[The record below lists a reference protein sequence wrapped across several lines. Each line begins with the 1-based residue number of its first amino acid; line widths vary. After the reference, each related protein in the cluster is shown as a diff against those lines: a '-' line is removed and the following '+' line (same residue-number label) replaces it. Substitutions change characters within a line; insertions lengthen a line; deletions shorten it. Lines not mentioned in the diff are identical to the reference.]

1 MAERMGFQGKLREV
15 LGFAREREDHLLAE
29 DVEKF
34 FEEEGLSPEQMEL
47 VFQYLTEQGIE
58 VKGYAPS
65 KGTAREAGEEEADLS
80 PEEERYLETYRQ
92 EIEALEEAG
101 DKTLA
106 RRLTEVVEEAVKLQ
120 RGEVFLGD
128 LIQEGNMRL
137 VMLLEE
143 DPEKEEEAR
152 RVTVRS
158 AMEEFIASSGE
169 VRRRDRQMVRKVT
182 DLNNT
187 VKAMEE
193 EEGRKVTLDEGGRE
207 AWDHPAGSRTDLE
220 ADIGRRS
227 IGKTNSC
234 PCVFGMN
241 EL

>member
-65 KGTAREAGEEEADLS
+65 KGTVREADQEEGLS

-193 EEGRKVTLDEGGRE
+193 EEGRKVTLDEAAGRLGITRQE
-207 AWDHPAGSRTDLE
+207 AEQIWKLTSEEE
-220 ADIGRRS
+220 A
-227 IGKTNSC
+227 
-234 PCVFGMN
+234 
-241 EL
+241 

>member
-1 MAERMGFQGKLREV
+1 MAEWMGFQGKLREV
-15 LGFAREREDHLLAE
+15 LSFAREREDHLLAE

-34 FEEEGLSPEQMEL
+34 FEEEALSPEQMEL
-47 VFQYLTEQGIE
+47 FFQYLTEQGIE

-65 KGTAREAGEEEADLS
+65 KGTVREADQEEGLS

-106 RRLTEVVEEAVKLQ
+106 RRLTEVVEEAVKLP

-143 DPEKEEEAR
+143 DPEKEEEAW
-152 RVTVRS
+152 RVKVRG

-169 VRRRDRQMVRKVT
+169 MRRRDRQMVRKVT
-182 DLNNT
+182 DLKNT

-193 EEGRKVTLDEGGRE
+193 EEGRKVTLDEAAQRLGISRQE
-207 AWDHPAGSRTDLE
+207 AEQIWKLTSEEE
-220 ADIGRRS
+220 A
-227 IGKTNSC
+227 
-234 PCVFGMN
+234 
-241 EL
+241 

>member
-143 DPEKEEEAR
+143 DLEKEEEAR

-193 EEGRKVTLDEGGRE
+193 EEGRKVTLDEAAGRLGITRQE
-207 AWDHPAGSRTDLE
+207 AEQIWKLTSEEE
-220 ADIGRRS
+220 A
-227 IGKTNSC
+227 
-234 PCVFGMN
+234 
-241 EL
+241 

>member
-193 EEGRKVTLDEGGRE
+193 EEGRKVTLDEAAGRLGITRQE
-207 AWDHPAGSRTDLE
+207 AEQIWKLTSEE
-220 ADIGRRS
+220 A
-227 IGKTNSC
+227 
-234 PCVFGMN
+234 
-241 EL
+241 

>member
-158 AMEEFIASSGE
+158 AMEAFIASSGE

-193 EEGRKVTLDEGGRE
+193 EEGRKVTLDEAAGRLGITRQE
-207 AWDHPAGSRTDLE
+207 AEQIWKLTSEEE
-220 ADIGRRS
+220 A
-227 IGKTNSC
+227 
-234 PCVFGMN
+234 
-241 EL
+241 

>member
-47 VFQYLTEQGIE
+47 VFQYLTEQGIK

-193 EEGRKVTLDEGGRE
+193 EEGRKVTLDEAAGRLGITRQE
-207 AWDHPAGSRTDLE
+207 AEQIWKLTSEEE
-220 ADIGRRS
+220 A
-227 IGKTNSC
+227 
-234 PCVFGMN
+234 
-241 EL
+241 

>member
-15 LGFAREREDHLLAE
+15 LSFAREREDHLLAE

-34 FEEEGLSPEQMEL
+34 FEEEALSPEQMEL

-65 KGTAREAGEEEADLS
+65 KGTVREADQEEGLS

-106 RRLTEVVEEAVKLQ
+106 RRLTEVVEEAVKLP

-143 DPEKEEEAR
+143 DLEKEEEAWR
-152 RVTVRS
+152 AKVRG

-169 VRRRDRQMVRKVT
+169 MRRRDRQMVRKVT
-182 DLNNT
+182 DLKNT

-193 EEGRKVTLDEGGRE
+193 EEGRKVTLDEAAQRLGISRQE
-207 AWDHPAGSRTDLE
+207 AEQIWKLTSEEE
-220 ADIGRRS
+220 A
-227 IGKTNSC
+227 
-234 PCVFGMN
+234 
-241 EL
+241 